1 MGLFSSKPKVKP
13 EPIPMEQRPVHYI
26 RWPICRHRADDECGE
41 SSWDVQVGRSYG
53 ITEDADPALLP
64 SRRGS
69 TKRTLV
75 LLPAGQEGQ
84 WVEFQSVDGKA
95 LGAANIPKSQRTWAA
110 SDEYRLVYQI
120 WLVVTRTDEDED
132 DDLQYEAVLR
142 LSKKGELQFF
152 DEGDPDAF
160 KF

>member
-1 MGLFSSKPKVKP
+1 MGLFSSKPKAKP
-13 EPIPMEQRPVHYI
+13 EPIPMEDRPVHYI

-41 SSWDVQVGRSYG
+41 PSWDVQVGRSYG
-53 ITEDADPALLP
+53 ITEDTDPALLP

-84 WVEFQSVDGKA
+84 WVDFQSVDGKP
-95 LGAANIPKSQRTWAA
+95 LGAASIPKSQRTWAA

-132 DDLQYEAVLR
+132 DPQYEAVLR